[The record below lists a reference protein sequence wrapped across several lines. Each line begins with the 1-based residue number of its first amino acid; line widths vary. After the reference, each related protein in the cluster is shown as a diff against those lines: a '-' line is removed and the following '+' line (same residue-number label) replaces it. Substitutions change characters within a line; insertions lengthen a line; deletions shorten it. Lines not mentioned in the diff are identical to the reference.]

1 MSSSFDPS
9 LLDAPPSALKH
20 WESLRAWE
28 CVKKQEQQRGEKWG
42 RRMGFSSADMRV
54 VKVSVSA
61 TVLPLTGGRRTG
73 DLRPEV

>member
-1 MSSSFDPS
+1 MLKNRSSN
-9 LLDAPPSALKH
+9 
-20 WESLRAWE
+20 
-28 CVKKQEQQRGEKWG
+28 GEKNG
-42 RRMGFSSADMRV
+42 GMGFSSADMRV